1 MYHLVGKDGKKYLSS
16 EKGTIGG
23 HRKLKIYGRLD
34 CPSALRHIQNGS
46 YVNHRVFLADE
57 LTAIQ
62 AGYRPCAVC
71 MKEHYKQWKE
81 GKLMLYALE
90 AKLLLNET
98 SICQV
103 TLGNDTTKELLKKQ
117 IQTLEIKEKIQD
129 GLEDWKISIDGQFCL
144 IHLLAEKSQWG
155 YTIIWDYENDEVINE
170 VQTPY
175 VIASKI
181 ANGQLIQLYLL
192 QYWGHDHDLEY
203 SIMPVREQSTNLQVR
218 RVLDTDEIIEMKDID
233 DCDIQVKNG
242 KIMFRVGNQTWKKR

>member
-46 YVNHRVFLADE
+46 YVNHRVFFADE

-103 TLGNDTTKELLKKQ
+103 TLGNGTTKELLKKQ

-175 VIASKI
+175 VHCI
-181 ANGQLIQLYLL
+181 
-192 QYWGHDHDLEY
+192 
-203 SIMPVREQSTNLQVR
+203 
-218 RVLDTDEIIEMKDID
+218 
-233 DCDIQVKNG
+233 
-242 KIMFRVGNQTWKKR
+242 